1 MPPSCSTEAA
11 RWMCRG
17 CGCRGSIGWMGARLD
32 TRPMLCSRAHHGKNS
47 AKNSDPRS
55 TRRRVPQGEARLRR
69 RTPGSA
75 CTAQNVGTNR
85 TFGAERLVFVAPA
98 SLQVTHLVQA
108 AFFFRGGFAGHPLPL
123 LDQLADLLSALVTDL
138 GIELRTTGG
147 PDRLAALLA
156 DLLVELVP
164 ALRLDGLAALAA
176 DLFIERAAALLG
188 HLHSALAARLGDRHA
203 AFSVAAGLDHLVF
216 LSRSHSCAGS
226 GTTSPPGAGVLS
238 SEDLALSLA
247 AFLPSSIS
255 VRTRCPPF
263 LPISS

>member
-32 TRPMLCSRAHHGKNS
+32 TRPMLCWRAHHGKNS

-138 GIELRTTGG
+138 GIELRPARGTDG
-147 PDRLAALLA
+147 LAALLA

-164 ALRLDGLAALAA
+164 ALRLHRLAALAS
-176 DLFIERAAALLG
+176 DLLVERTAALLG
-188 HLHSALAARLGDRHA
+188 DFYAAFASSLAHGHSALL
-203 AFSVAAGLDHLVF
+203 L
-216 LSRSHSCAGS
+216 LS
-226 GTTSPPGAGVLS
+226 P
-238 SEDLALSLA
+238 
-247 AFLPSSIS
+247 LP
-255 VRTRCPPF
+255 
-263 LPISS
+263 

>member
-32 TRPMLCSRAHHGKNS
+32 TRPMLCWRAHHGKNS

-108 AFFFRGGFAGHPLPL
+108 AFLFRGGFAGHPLPL
-123 LDQLADLLSALVTDL
+123 LDELADLLSPLVTDL

-164 ALRLDGLAALAA
+164 ALRLDGLAALVA
-176 DLFIERAAALLG
+176 DLLIECPSAFRLHGLRAVERRLGNHRSALLV
-188 HLHSALAARLGDRHA
+188 LLRHYT
-203 AFSVAAGLDHLVF
+203 SYGGLY
-216 LSRSHSCAGS
+216 
-226 GTTSPPGAGVLS
+226 
-238 SEDLALSLA
+238 E
-247 AFLPSSIS
+247 
-255 VRTRCPPF
+255 
-263 LPISS
+263 

>member
-32 TRPMLCSRAHHGKNS
+32 THPMLCWRAHHGKNS
-47 AKNSDPRS
+47 AKNNDPRS
-55 TRRRVPQGEARLRR
+55 TRRRVPNGKPASVGEP
-69 RTPGSA
+69 PGSA
-75 CTAQNVGTNR
+75 CTAQNVRANR

-108 AFFFRGGFAGHPLPL
+108 AFLFRGGFAGHPLPL
-123 LDQLADLLSALVTDL
+123 LDELADF
-138 GIELRTTGG
+138 
-147 PDRLAALLA
+147 LAALAPDLLVEGRAILVADGLTALSPPELTTLAA
-156 DLLVELVP
+156 DLLVELDAPLV
-164 ALRLDGLAALAA
+164 ANAFAALAA
-176 DLFIERAAALLG
+176 GF
-188 HLHSALAARLGDRHA
+188 GDRHA

-216 LSRSHSCAGS
+216 PSRSHSCAGS

>member
-32 TRPMLCSRAHHGKNS
+32 TRHMLCWRAHHGKNS
-47 AKNSDPRS
+47 AKTVIR
-55 TRRRVPQGEARLRR
+55 EARGG
-69 RTPGSA
+69 GSPTGKPA
-75 CTAQNVGTNR
+75 SVGEPPEAPRLYSRSVGANR

-98 SLQVTHLVQA
+98 SLEVTHLVQPA
-108 AFFFRGGFAGHPLPL
+108 AFLPLRRFARHPLAL

-176 DLFIERAAALLG
+176 DLLIERAAALLG
-188 HLHSALAARLGDRHA
+188 HLHSALAARLGNRHSA
-203 AFSVAAGLDHLVF
+203 LLVVLRHFTASGGWKEPPSRPPLAPSVFKKRITGCA
-216 LSRSHSCAGS
+216 SCPA
-226 GTTSPPGAGVLS
+226 
-238 SEDLALSLA
+238 
-247 AFLPSSIS
+247 
-255 VRTRCPPF
+255 R
-263 LPISS
+263 